1 MMDVIYYT
9 LAIIIAYL
17 FGSVPW
23 ALVVGKVF
31 YNVDVRE
38 HGSGNLGGTN
48 AGRVLGSKAGA
59 AVIILDVLKA
69 FIVVTIFSFINPN
82 LAVIAGMF
90 ASLGHCFPIF
100 ANFKGGKAVATNYGY
115 ILSISLFV
123 MHNTL
128 IQFVLPIA
136 LFIVLLLAFKMV
148 SLSSVVSL
156 AFASIISLFQNNMLV
171 SVAIIL
177 LSALSIYRH
186 KDNIVRIINKEE
198 KKVGFLSKWNI

>member
-1 MMDVIYYT
+1 MLDVIYYT
-9 LAIIIAYL
+9 LAISIAYL
-17 FGSVPW
+17 FGSIPW

-31 YNVDVRE
+31 YSIDIRE

-48 AGRVLGSKAGA
+48 AGRILGSKAGA
-59 AVIILDVLKA
+59 VVIILDILKA
-69 FIVVTIFSFINPN
+69 FIVVSIFSFINPN

-90 ASLGHCFPIF
+90 ASLGHCFPLF

-115 ILSISLFV
+115 ILAISLFV
-123 MHNTL
+123 THNVF
-128 IQFVLPIA
+128 IQAISPIIV
-136 LFIVLLLAFKMV
+136 FIVLLLIFKMV

-156 AFASIISLFQNNMLV
+156 TVASIISLFQNNLLV
-171 SVAIIL
+171 SIAIIL

-198 KKVGFLSKWNI
+198 KKVGFLSK

>member
-198 KKVGFLSKWNI
+198 KKVGFLSK

>member
-171 SVAIIL
+171 SVATF
-177 LSALSIYRH
+177 SIKY
-186 KDNIVRIINKEE
+186 
-198 KKVGFLSKWNI
+198 LPS